1 MNAKQ
6 LAQEDFDEQVTKA
19 RAALNLE
26 SLGKHQEAFR
36 IWDGLNHKHTYCY
49 SVDVKRTIKAIEK
62 QGRMCSERD

>member
-6 LAQEDFDEQVTKA
+6 LEQEDFDEQVTKA

-36 IWDGLNHKHTYCY
+36 IWVNLNHKYRYCY
-49 SVDVKRTIKAIEK
+49 SVDVKRVIKAIEK
-62 QGRMCSERD
+62 QRRMCSERD